1 LTRHGLSFTLP
12 VFQSIDIGLGEI
24 LHREHDINVMG
35 FFNFF
40 YRVAEGVKKQKQGQ
54 KQRSSYFVRFWVIV
68 SRHIVRYRKVAK
80 TKVISLV
87 FFLVTFCRKNFWFS
101 QAGFNDSFF
110 VS

>member
-1 LTRHGLSFTLP
+1 VVLLRK
-12 VFQSIDIGLGEI
+12 SIPQNHNLKTAAELG
-24 LHREHDINVMG
+24 VMG

-40 YRVAEGVKKQKQGQ
+40 YRIAEGMKKQKQ
-54 KQRSSYFVRFWVIV
+54 KQRNSYFVRFWVIV
-68 SRHIVRYRKVAK
+68 NCHIVRYRKVAK

-101 QAGFNDSFF
+101 QAGFNGSFF